1 MQNFTPFWILVTSR
15 FINVFVWKNYQPPSD
30 RKVDYYNYYKRDN
43 WVDGRMVLS
52 EYISDI
58 RDRRPRV
65 LFSVKKKEMNADGPE
80 WRKWRTYWAQ
90 MVFLFVPPK

>member
-1 MQNFTPFWILVTSR
+1 M
-15 FINVFVWKNYQPPSD
+15 VFFGKIMNPQSD
-30 RKVDYYNYYKRDN
+30 RKVDHYNDYKGDC

-65 LFSVKKKEMNADGPE
+65 LFPDKKKEMNADAPE
-80 WRKWRTYWAQ
+80 WRKSRT
-90 MVFLFVPPK
+90 

>member
-15 FINVFVWKNYQPPSD
+15 FINVFFFGKTVNPLPD
-30 RKVDYYNYYKRDN
+30 IKVDHYNDYEGDY

-58 RDRRPRV
+58 RDRPQRV
-65 LFSVKKKEMNADGPE
+65 LLSKKKKEMTADAPE
-80 WRKWRTYWAQ
+80 WRK
-90 MVFLFVPPK
+90 

>member
-1 MQNFTPFWILVTSR
+1 MLFFGKTLNPLLNT
-15 FINVFVWKNYQPPSD
+15 
-30 RKVDYYNYYKRDN
+30 KVDHYNDYERDY

-58 RDRRPRV
+58 RDRRPKV
-65 LFSVKKKEMNADGPE
+65 LFPDKKKEMNADAPE
-80 WRKWRTYWAQ
+80 WRKLRTYWAQ